1 VTEAFKT
8 RRTSLAPIAAALA
21 GATSEYAEH
30 RQEVQ
35 DVHMDLCS
43 ARLWGAPNL
52 GEISAKP
59 DAAVEAMGAAQEK
72 VADLMAA
79 LQSTGALA
87 NFYAFVSTQD
97 RAAT

>member
-1 VTEAFKT
+1 MTEAFKT

-21 GATSEYAEH
+21 GATSEYAER
-30 RQEVQ
+30 RQEVE
-35 DVHMDLCS
+35 DAHVDLCS
-43 ARLWGAPNL
+43 ARLWDAPNL
-52 GEISAKP
+52 SAISAKS

-79 LQSTGALA
+79 LQSTGALT

-97 RAAT
+97 RAET